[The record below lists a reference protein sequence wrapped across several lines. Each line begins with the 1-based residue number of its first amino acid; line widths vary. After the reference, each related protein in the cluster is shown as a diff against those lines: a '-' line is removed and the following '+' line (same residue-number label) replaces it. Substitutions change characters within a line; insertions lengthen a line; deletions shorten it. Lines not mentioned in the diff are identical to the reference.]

1 MRKIT
6 HFFSMLLLTLVAVGS
21 VKAQD
26 VTSLDQLSNTA
37 AYTFTTENRGGLV
50 YDANHPTQGWCS
62 SNTTGGAPAYDVDPT
77 NPNHQWAILTS
88 SKGYYYFY
96 NLGAKKFL
104 YKDATPTGTVLLDAP
119 TSTDTDIFASTG
131 ANKANYPWVL
141 AFGSNEI
148 NLSTNQ
154 ATAVITN
161 WNERSDVGNMMKIT
175 KVADITAEDIADA
188 VAAINTLEADLPSYV
203 FSLDELSNTA
213 VYTIDNARGFF
224 AYDPDFTATSGEVT
238 HSGTDMVVST
248 QTDGVN
254 EALPEANKHWA
265 ILTSESTG
273 NHYLYNV
280 VAKKFVSMDTT
291 GYTHETQTVTGTRL
305 TADVQQPLTI
315 LNGEAGRFYPWV
327 LAFGDN
333 QLSISVNYTIVGG
346 AITFW
351 NDLTD
356 PGNCVRFHPV
366 EGETFDPTEAME
378 QIAQYEDRLAR
389 IDIVNEYADICEA
402 TLNIRGVGY
411 PTVESEAYQT
421 LAGLIADAR
430 ANTDPSPEV
439 AANLK
444 VAEVE
449 YRRATEGIQMP
460 ENGKYYYFVMEGV
473 DGTQWLLNPT
483 ATDIAIAPVPETVP
497 ATATYKC
504 FDFGEGKY
512 AFITP
517 QGKFFRNHSKYA
529 GLDWMSEASTT
540 GLSDSYD
547 ARFNN
552 ITVAKMTGDEKTSA
566 ALEDLFGFVTF
577 YSVRGYDTGKK
588 ADAIG
593 YTIIKTDGSDYDGG
607 ANQYFDSANTCAIRM
622 IEVDTPT
629 NFFPIGVTPAED
641 AEATAL
647 SEVVVSYPGK
657 IRYMAEPEVT
667 ATMGETTI
675 ATEVSVSA
683 DDPTKLVI
691 TLGEHPAGELTVNVP
706 FGAVSSF
713 ASQTAAASSY
723 TFQVLEYVAAQPAQ
737 VVSYSPALDA
747 QLDAL
752 PRQVVITFDKDMKNV
767 AKAIMRTN
775 MNFRGT
781 NLTDSYP
788 DAVSVEGKTITVNV
802 PEEEIGM
809 ASSMTLLIWAFDA
822 DNMQVGE
829 SGYLQV
835 TYEYT
840 LPSDLLT
847 FAGTSLDDV
856 ELSEPVDS
864 MIVRFNSP
872 YDGDF
877 VGGFDT
883 SKAIEVHNEAGEVVT
898 TGTFS
903 VDPSVWSPE
912 AILTFAEAVSAPGTY
927 TITVPAATV
936 FNANYNDMD
945 ADFGVE
951 NQGAI
956 YNPEFTISF
965 TIARKLNTFTVASVT
980 PDPEDGPVKQLDKVR
995 LTFNESTSW
1004 DYFGK
1009 LTDKVVNVTDESG
1022 AEVTTCTVKVPSI
1035 FDLDLDLILVTP
1047 ITTNGVYHVNVPEA
1061 LVWNSNWINGDTE
1074 ETAKA
1079 HGVQYNPAYTFTFT
1093 VDEKTGI
1100 SIIGVEAA
1108 DGNVYNVNGQLVGKS
1123 TKGLQKGVYIQNGKK
1138 IIRK

>member
-26 VTSLDQLSNTA
+26 VTSLDQLSNAA
-37 AYTFTTENRGGLV
+37 AYTFTTEDRGGLV
-50 YDANHPTQGWCS
+50 YDANHPAQGWCS
-62 SNTTGGAPAYDVDPT
+62 YNNTGGATAYEVDPT
-77 NPNHQWAILTS
+77 NPNHQWAIITS
-88 SKGYYYFY
+88 AKGYYYFY

-104 YKDATPTGTVLLDAP
+104 YKDATPKGTVLLDAP
-119 TSTDTDIFASTG
+119 THTDTDIFASTG
-131 ANKANYPWVL
+131 ANKANFPWVL
-141 AFGSNEI
+141 AFGSNEV
-148 NLSTNQ
+148 NLSKDQ
-154 ATAVITN
+154 ATAVFTN
-161 WNERSDVGNMMKIT
+161 WNNRSDLGNMVKIT

-203 FSLDELSNTA
+203 FCLDELSNTA

-224 AYDPDFTATSGEVT
+224 AYDPDFTATSNEVT
-238 HSGTDMVVST
+238 HNGTDMVVST
-248 QTDGVN
+248 KTTGVSA
-254 EALPEANKHWA
+254 ELPEANKHWA
-265 ILTSESTG
+265 ILTSSTTG

-291 GYTHETQTVTGTRL
+291 GYAHLSQTVTGTRL
-305 TADVQQPLTI
+305 TADVQEPLTI
-315 LNGEAGRFYPWV
+315 LNGEASRFYPWV

-333 QLSISVNYTIVGG
+333 QLSISTNYTIVGG

-351 NDLTD
+351 NDLSD

-460 ENGKYYYFVMEGV
+460 ENGKYYYFVMEAI
-473 DGTQWLLNPT
+473 DGRQWLLNPT

-529 GLDWMSEASTT
+529 GVSWMSEASTT

-577 YSVRGYDTGKK
+577 YSVRGYDNGKS

-593 YTIIKTDGSDYDGG
+593 YTIIKTDGSDYDGA
-607 ANQYFDSANTCAIRM
+607 ANQYFDSSCTCAIRM

-883 SKAIEVHNEAGEVVT
+883 SKAIEVHNEAGDVVT

-951 NQGAI
+951 NYGAI

-1138 IIRK
+1138 VIRK

>member
-6 HFFSMLLLTLVAVGS
+6 RFFSLLLLALCAVGS

-26 VTSLDQLSNTA
+26 VTSLDQLSNAA
-37 AYTFTTENRGGLV
+37 AYTFTTEDRGGLV
-50 YDANHPTQGWCS
+50 YDANHPAQGWCS
-62 SNTTGGAPAYDVDPT
+62 YNFTGGATAYEVDPT
-77 NPNHQWAILTS
+77 NPNHQWAIITS
-88 SKGYYYFY
+88 AKGYYYFY

-104 YKDATPTGTVLLDAP
+104 YKDATPKGTVLLDAP
-119 TSTDTDIFASTG
+119 THTDTDIFASTG
-131 ANKANYPWVL
+131 VNKANFPWVL
-141 AFGSNEI
+141 AFGSNEV
-148 NLSTNQ
+148 NLSKDQ
-154 ATAVITN
+154 ATAVFTN
-161 WNERSDVGNMMKIT
+161 WNDRSDLGNMMKIT

-224 AYDPDFTATSGEVT
+224 AYDPDFTATSNEVT
-238 HSGTDMVVST
+238 HNGTDMVVST
-248 QTDGVN
+248 KTAGVSA
-254 EALPEANKHWA
+254 ELPEANKHWA
-265 ILTSESTG
+265 ILTSSTTG

-291 GYTHETQTVTGTRL
+291 RYAHLSQTVTGTRL
-305 TADVQQPLTI
+305 TADVQEPLTI
-315 LNGEAGRFYPWV
+315 LNGEASRFYPWV

-333 QLSISVNYTIVGG
+333 QLSISVSYTIVGG

-356 PGNCVRFHPV
+356 AGNCVRFHPV

-430 ANTDPSPEV
+430 ANTDPSPEL

-529 GLDWMSEASTT
+529 GVSWMSEASTT

-577 YSVRGYDTGKK
+577 YSVRGYDNGKS

-593 YTIIKTDGSDYDGG
+593 YTIIKTDGSDYDGA
-607 ANQYFDSANTCAIRM
+607 ANQYFDSATTCAIRM

-657 IRYMAEPEVT
+657 IRYTAEPEVT

-829 SGYLQV
+829 NGYLQV

-864 MIVRFNSP
+864 IIVRFNSP

-877 VGGFDT
+877 VGGFDA
-883 SKAIEVHNEAGEVVT
+883 SKAIEVHNEAGDVVT

-951 NQGAI
+951 NYGAI

-1138 IIRK
+1138 VIRK